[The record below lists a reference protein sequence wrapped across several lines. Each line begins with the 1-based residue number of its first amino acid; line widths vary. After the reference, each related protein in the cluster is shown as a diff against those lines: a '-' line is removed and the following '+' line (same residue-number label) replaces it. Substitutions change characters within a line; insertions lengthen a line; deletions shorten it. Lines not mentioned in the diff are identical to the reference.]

1 MSDPRCKCSLAI
13 SLTGDGCRYCQP
25 QEHIDRLGEWLD
37 EARQEAEQAEARV
50 AGIKQIIATE
60 PELPGDMPE
69 EMWQAFV
76 DAINEG
82 DRAFVMTALRIVVKE
97 TKGCI
102 LDRIHEA
109 ERAGGEK

>member
-1 MSDPRCKCSLAI
+1 MDEKRVI
-13 SLTGDGCRYCQP
+13 LTGRQSGKTAQMLQAAY
-25 QEHIDRLGEWLD
+25 D
-37 EARQEAEQAEARV
+37 ENYLLRQKLAKSEARV

-60 PELPGDMPE
+60 PELPGEMPE

-82 DRAFVMTALRIVVKE
+82 DRAFVTAALRIAVKE
-97 TKGCI
+97 TKNCI

-109 ERAGGEK
+109 ERAGGET